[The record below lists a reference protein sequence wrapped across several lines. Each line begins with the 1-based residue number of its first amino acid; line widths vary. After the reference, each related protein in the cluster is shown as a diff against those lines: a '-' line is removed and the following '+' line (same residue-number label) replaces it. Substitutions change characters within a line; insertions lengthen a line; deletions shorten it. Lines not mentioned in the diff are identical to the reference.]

1 LTPLRAPGIYRSW
14 PGWTGRNL
22 EDIMD
27 ENHMVRGGRKYHAEE
42 GTICLR
48 CAFWSMRKLDCVLP
62 RDLRMCVKAARADG
76 RSIIWIDD
84 GPTDEPDTI
93 PAPSPAL
100 HPISAAWSWDAG
112 RGGCLRLISAS
123 EGRCYDSDAA
133 ATAHAAWQAC
143 VEAARADGW
152 VL

>member
-1 LTPLRAPGIYRSW
+1 
-14 PGWTGRNL
+14 
-22 EDIMD
+22 MD
-27 ENHMVRGGRKYHAEE
+27 ENHMVYRGRKYHAEE
-42 GTICLR
+42 GTICR
-48 CAFWSMRKLDCVLP
+48 GCAFWSMREYDCVL
-62 RDLRMCVKAARADG
+62 RNHQRVCVPACRSDG
-76 RSIIWIDD
+76 RSINWIDD

-93 PAPSPAL
+93 PAPKLAL

-123 EGRCYDSDAA
+123 EGRCYYSDRA
-133 ATAHAAWQAC
+133 ATSHAAWQAC

>member
-1 LTPLRAPGIYRSW
+1 
-14 PGWTGRNL
+14 
-22 EDIMD
+22 MD
-27 ENHMVRGGRKYHAEE
+27 ANRMVRGGRKYHAEE
-42 GTICLR
+42 ASTCIG
-48 CAFWSMRKLDCVLP
+48 CAFWKHVERPCGQLRDKSGYCVP
-62 RDLRMCVKAARADG
+62 GDRADG
-76 RSIIWIDD
+76 RSINWIDD
-84 GPTDEPDTI
+84 GPTDEPDTF

-123 EGRCYDSDAA
+123 EGRCYYSDAA
-133 ATAHAAWQAC
+133 ATAHAAWRVC